1 MLKRTMTAAIVAAS
15 LTLAACDGNVPDTPT
30 TAETGSVEEV
40 PPPADSAAA
49 PAPGAAPPAGEQA
62 QPASDAVAPVAEQ
75 ESLPAPPASSRDA
88 YAAALADPAQ
98 YFADQDGLDGTFT
111 YDLVDI
117 DGDTE
122 LELLLRAGKEGPAPV
137 RVLQLFDGTLT
148 ATTDYLVDA
157 AGTYPTVFTAG
168 VQPGLTQYE
177 TDGTTLTATQ
187 FELRGNRLVKA
198 FGPEETVVG
207 NPLDDVT
214 LIHWT
219 PTTDTAQLAEMDQP
233 DPLNVPREG
242 TMKQVSDIPEL
253 NDQSYRVQ
261 FGTRDRGG
269 RIPVTYPDLG
279 CAGLLEPVHA
289 SAGEEIQD
297 GFRENITEGTCD
309 NGGTWHFSI
318 NDSRERAT
326 YNAPTGRYHAEGPL
340 NRAG

>member
-1 MLKRTMTAAIVAAS
+1 MTATIVAAS
-15 LTLAACDGNVPDTPT
+15 LTLAACDGNLPDTPT
-30 TAETGSVEEV
+30 TADA
-40 PPPADSAAA
+40 ADASAAE
-49 PAPGAAPPAGEQA
+49 AAPPADA
-62 QPASDAVAPVAEQ
+62 PAPAEPAAPPADAPAADPVAPVADEYN
-75 ESLPAPPASSRDA
+75 LPAPPPSSAVPNKRDA

-111 YDLVDI
+111 YDLIDV
-117 DGDTE
+117 DGDAE

-187 FELRGNRLVKA
+187 FELHGNRLVKA
-198 FGPEETVVG
+198 FDPEETVVG
-207 NPLDDVT
+207 NPLDGVT

-233 DPLNVPREG
+233 DPFNVPREG
-242 TMKQVSDIPEL
+242 TMKQFSDIPEL

-269 RIPVTYPDLG
+269 RIPVTYPDHG

-340 NRAG
+340 TRAG

>member
-1 MLKRTMTAAIVAAS
+1 MTATIVAAS
-15 LTLAACDGNVPDTPT
+15 LTLAACDGNIPDTPT
-30 TAETGSVEEV
+30 TADADDASTAEA
-40 PPPADSAAA
+40 PPPADDAAA
-49 PAPGAAPPAGEQA
+49 ADTA
-62 QPASDAVAPVAEQ
+62 APVAEHDN
-75 ESLPAPPASSRDA
+75 LPAPPPSSRDA

-98 YFADQDGLDGTFT
+98 YFADQDGLDGTFA
-111 YDLVDI
+111 YDLIDV

-122 LELLLRAGKEGPAPV
+122 LELLLRAGAQGPAPV

-148 ATTDYLVDA
+148 ATTDYLVDSA
-157 AGTYPTVFTAG
+157 DDTYPTVFTAG

-177 TDGTTLTATQ
+177 SDGTTLTATQ
-187 FELRGNRLVKA
+187 FELHGNRLVKA

-207 NPLDDVT
+207 NPLDDAT

-219 PTTDTAQLAEMDQP
+219 PTTDTAQLAELDQP

-242 TMKQVSDIPEL
+242 TMKQISDIPEL
-253 NDQSYRVQ
+253 NGESYRVQ

-279 CAGLLEPVHA
+279 CTGFLEPVHA
-289 SAGEEIQD
+289 SADEEIQD
-297 GFRENITEGTCD
+297 GFRETITQGSCD
-309 NGGTWHFSI
+309 NGGTWHFAI

-326 YNAPTGRYHAEGPL
+326 YNALTGRYHAEGPL

>member
-1 MLKRTMTAAIVAAS
+1 MTATIVAAS
-15 LTLAACDGNVPDTPT
+15 LTLAACDGNIPDTPT
-30 TAETGSVEEV
+30 TADTASTAEA
-40 PPPADSAAA
+40 PPPADDAAAAA
-49 PAPGAAPPAGEQA
+49 P
-62 QPASDAVAPVAEQ
+62 VAPVADEDN
-75 ESLPAPPASSRDA
+75 LPAPPPSSAVPNKRDA

-111 YDLVDI
+111 YDLIDV
-117 DGDTE
+117 DGDAE

-137 RVLQLFDGTLT
+137 RVLQLVDGTLT

-187 FELRGNRLVKA
+187 FELHGNRLVKT
-198 FGPEETVVG
+198 FGPEETIVG

-219 PTTDTAQLAEMDQP
+219 PTTDTAQLAELDQP

-279 CAGLLEPVHA
+279 CAGLLEPTHA

-340 NRAG
+340 TRTG

>member
-1 MLKRTMTAAIVAAS
+1 MLKRTMTATIVAAS
-15 LTLAACDGNVPDTPT
+15 LTLAACDGNIPDTPT
-30 TAETGSVEEV
+30 TADAADTAAEAAL
-40 PPPADSAAA
+40 PADA
-49 PAPGAAPPAGEQA
+49 PAADP
-62 QPASDAVAPVAEQ
+62 VAPVAE
-75 ESLPAPPASSRDA
+75 ENNLPAPPPSSAVPNVRDA

-111 YDLVDI
+111 YDLIDV
-117 DGDTE
+117 DGDAE
-122 LELLLRAGKEGPAPV
+122 LELLLRAGKEGPAPA

-148 ATTDYLVDA
+148 ATIDYLVDA

-187 FELRGNRLVKA
+187 FELHGNRLVKT

-207 NPLDDVT
+207 NPLDDAT

-219 PTTDTAQLAEMDQP
+219 PTTDTAQLAELDQP
-233 DPLNVPREG
+233 DPMNVPREG

-340 NRAG
+340 TRTG

>member
-1 MLKRTMTAAIVAAS
+1 MTATIVAAS
-15 LTLAACDGNVPDTPT
+15 LTLAACDGNIPDTPT
-30 TAETGSVEEV
+30 TADAADASAEE
-40 PPPADSAAA
+40 A
-49 PAPGAAPPAGEQA
+49 PAEPAAPPADA
-62 QPASDAVAPVAEQ
+62 PAADPVAPVAE
-75 ESLPAPPASSRDA
+75 ENTLPAPPPSSAVPNMRDA

-98 YFADQDGLDGTFT
+98 YFADQDNLDGTFT
-111 YDLVDI
+111 YDLIDV

-122 LELLLRAGKEGPAPV
+122 LELLLRAGKEGPAPA
-137 RVLQLFDGTLT
+137 RVLQLIDGTLT
-148 ATTDYLVDA
+148 ATTDYLVDSA
-157 AGTYPTVFTAG
+157 DDTYPTVFTAG

-177 TDGTTLTATQ
+177 SDGTTLTATQ
-187 FELRGNRLVKA
+187 FDLRGNRLVKA

-207 NPLDDVT
+207 NPLDDAT

-219 PTTDTAQLAEMDQP
+219 PTTDTAQLAELDQP

-261 FGTRDRGG
+261 FGARDGEG
-269 RIPVTYPDLG
+269 RVPVTYPDLG
-279 CAGLLEPVHA
+279 CTGFLEPVHA

-297 GFRENITEGTCD
+297 GFRETITQGSCD
-309 NGGTWHFSI
+309 NGGTWHFAI

-326 YNAPTGRYHAEGPL
+326 YNAPAGRYHAEGPL

>member
-1 MLKRTMTAAIVAAS
+1 MTAAIVAAS

>member
-1 MLKRTMTAAIVAAS
+1 M
-15 LTLAACDGNVPDTPT
+15 
-30 TAETGSVEEV
+30 
-40 PPPADSAAA
+40 
-49 PAPGAAPPAGEQA
+49 
-62 QPASDAVAPVAEQ
+62 
-75 ESLPAPPASSRDA
+75 
-88 YAAALADPAQ
+88 
-98 YFADQDGLDGTFT
+98 
-111 YDLVDI
+111 
-117 DGDTE
+117 
-122 LELLLRAGKEGPAPV
+122 

-148 ATTDYLVDA
+148 ATADYLVDA

-187 FELRGNRLVKA
+187 FELHGNRLVKA

-242 TMKQVSDIPEL
+242 TMKQVSDISEL

-289 SAGEEIQD
+289 SAGAEIQD